1 VLILTDQN
9 FDEEIAKYDN
19 LLVEF
24 YAPWC
29 GHCKKLDP
37 EYSAAAK
44 ILAEQEPPKSIAK
57 VDATENK
64 ELAERFGIQG
74 FPTLHWFVGGERS
87 DYTGGRTTDT
97 IVEWITKRTGPISEE
112 VDCAGLAT
120 KIEEENLLFAFAGE
134 WDGDLFEQFGKAA
147 ADPRIFEKFSVVHT
161 SDTSCAD
168 LLGLS
173 KTPGIGLTRRFDDSP
188 IAYTDE
194 PNKQKII
201 DWARSYM
208 TPSMMVFSEEFIEP
222 IFADKQPALILF
234 TEEKGQGYQSVFS
247 QAAKEMRG
255 DILFVT
261 SGVNDGIQARLGE
274 FLGVTDENMP
284 TLRLINPQ
292 ETMLKYTWEGEM
304 SDLTVDN
311 IKEWVTEFKEGKLV
325 AKLKSEP
332 IPEPSDDGVTVLV
345 GNNWSDIVMDETKD
359 VLVKYYAPWCGHC
372 KALAPVWD
380 QLGDEFKDID
390 DLVIAKF
397 DATANE
403 VAGLEIRGYPTL
415 KFYPKTNKAGVDYQ
429 AGREFDDFKTW
440 LADNSDAHKA
450 ARGGDSTEKVEDL

>member
-1 VLILTDQN
+1 L
-9 FDEEIAKYDN
+9 FS
-19 LLVEF
+19 
-24 YAPWC
+24 
-29 GHCKKLDP
+29 GHCKKLEP

-44 ILAEQEPPKSIAK
+44 ILAEQEPPKTLAK

-97 IVEWITKRTGPISEE
+97 IVEWITKRTGPVSEE
-112 VDCAGLAT
+112 VDCAGLQA
-120 KIEEENLLFAFAGE
+120 KIDEENLLLAWAG
-134 WDGDLFEQFGKAA
+134 DLTGDLFEQFGAAA
-147 ADPRIFEKFSVVHT
+147 ADPRIFEKFTVVHT
-161 SDTSCAD
+161 SDASCAD
-168 LLGLS
+168 KIGLS
-173 KTPGIGLTRRFDDSP
+173 KAGIGLTRRFDDSP

-201 DWARSYM
+201 DWARSYSV
-208 TPSMMVFSEEFIEP
+208 PSLMVFSEEFIEP

-234 TEEKGQGYQSVFS
+234 TEESGQGYQDVFA
-247 QAAKEMRG
+247 QAAKDQRG
-255 DILFVT
+255 SILFVT

-274 FLGVTDENMP
+274 FLGIANEDMP

-292 ETMLKYTWEGEM
+292 ETMLKYTYEG
-304 SDLTVDN
+304 DIQALTGDA
-311 IKEWVTEFKEGKLV
+311 IKDWVQEFKDGKLTP
-325 AKLKSEP
+325 KLKSEP
-332 IPEPSDDGVTVLV
+332 IPESNDEGVTVIV
-345 GNNWSDIVMDETKD
+345 GESWDSIVNDPEKD

-380 QLGDEFKDID
+380 QLGDDVKDIP
-390 DLVIAKF
+390 DLVVAKF

-415 KFYPKTNKAGVDYQ
+415 KFYPKDNKAGIDYN
-429 AGREFDDFKTW
+429 AGRELDDFKNW
-440 LADNSDAHKA
+440 FAENSSAYKA
-450 ARGGDSTEKVEDL
+450 ARGGSSQEKVEDL